1 MHFIDRRGR
10 SSRELLQ
17 ELPASMMRGT
27 SQQFTWRMGE
37 TDVNLTYQSFQERG
51 TVFIESRTLAPR
63 FNDVLHENA
72 Y

>member
-10 SSRELLQ
+10 SSSILKELLQ

-51 TVFIESRTLAPR
+51 TVFIESAR
-63 FNDVLHENA
+63 
-72 Y
+72 